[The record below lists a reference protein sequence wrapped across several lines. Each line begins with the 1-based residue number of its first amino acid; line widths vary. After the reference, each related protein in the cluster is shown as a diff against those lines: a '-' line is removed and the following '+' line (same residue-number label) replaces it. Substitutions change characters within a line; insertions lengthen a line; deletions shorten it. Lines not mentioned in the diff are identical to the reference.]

1 VAGYHS
7 RQIERRLDGRA
18 DREGMMSSNAELVAA
33 IERAGETYASFVEAL
48 TDEQF
53 TRRLDPNE
61 WTAAEITGHVSEAP
75 STFAGHARRLAAEGG
90 GKAGRPPEDP
100 GRLAAVQRLAGRG
113 PKDGAQLVREGVRE
127 ACAILRTI
135 PEAGWDVEGDH
146 SRLGKMMVRA
156 LVESSIRDHLEGHL
170 AQAKTAAGV

>member
-1 VAGYHS
+1 MTATDDL
-7 RQIERRLDGRA
+7 I
-18 DREGMMSSNAELVAA
+18 AA
-33 IERAGETYASFVEAL
+33 IERAGEAYARWVETL

-53 TRRLDPNE
+53 TRRPDPNE

-75 STFAGHARRLAAEGG
+75 STFASHARRLAEEGG

-113 PKDGAQLVREGVRE
+113 PKEGAALVREGVRE
-127 ACAILRTI
+127 ACATLRTI
-135 PEAGWDVEGDH
+135 PDAGWDVEGDH
-146 SRLGKMMVRA
+146 SRMGKVTVRG

-170 AQAKTAAGV
+170 EQAKMAAGH